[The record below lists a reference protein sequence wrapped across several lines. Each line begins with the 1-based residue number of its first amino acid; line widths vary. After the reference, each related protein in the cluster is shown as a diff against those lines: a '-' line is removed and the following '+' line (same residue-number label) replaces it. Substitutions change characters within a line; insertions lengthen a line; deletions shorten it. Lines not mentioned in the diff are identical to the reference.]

1 MSNIDEEV
9 REAVESFV
17 VQLKGLIQRAALES
31 VQSALNGGGGT
42 SRRGEAKRAPS
53 RAPVASQGGYESSS
67 KRSPAELAA
76 LIKKLHSHI
85 SKHPGQRIEKI
96 GEGLGVP
103 TKALVLPVKRLISE
117 KKVTTKGQKRATVY
131 FPH

>member
-1 MSNIDEEV
+1 MSNIDDEV

-17 VQLKGLIQRAALES
+17 EQLKGLIQRAALES
-31 VQSALNGGGGT
+31 VQTALNGGNPPAL
-42 SRRGEAKRAPS
+42 RGSKRQARPAAAGS
-53 RAPVASQGGYESSS
+53 ARYDAIS

-85 SKHPGQRIEKI
+85 AKHPGLRIEKI
-96 GEGLGVP
+96 SAGLGLP

-117 KKVTTKGQKRATVY
+117 RKVTTKGQKRATVY
-131 FPH
+131 FAH

>member
-1 MSNIDEEV
+1 MSKVDEEV
-9 REAVESFV
+9 REAVETFV
-17 VQLKGLIQRAALES
+17 EQLKGLIQRAALES
-31 VQSALNGGGGT
+31 VQSALNGGG
-42 SRRGEAKRAPS
+42 SAPRRGAKRALPQPALGS
-53 RAPVASQGGYESSS
+53 DRYEASA

-85 SKHPGQRIEKI
+85 SKHPGLRIEKI

-117 KKVTTKGQKRATVY
+117 RKVTTKGQKRATVY
-131 FPH
+131 YAH

>member
-1 MSNIDEEV
+1 MPKVDEEV
-9 REAVESFV
+9 REAVEAFV
-17 VQLKGLIQRAALES
+17 EQLTGLIQRAALES
-31 VQSALNGGGGT
+31 VQSALNGGHSS
-42 SRRGEAKRAPS
+42 SRRGATRA
-53 RAPVASQGGYESSS
+53 VAQSTLASERYESSA

-117 KKVTTKGQKRATVY
+117 RKVTTKGQKRATTY
-131 FPH
+131 FAH

>member
-1 MSNIDEEV
+1 MSTINDEV
-9 REAVESFV
+9 RAAVESFV
-17 VQLKGLIQRAALES
+17 EQLTGLIQRAALES
-31 VQSALNGGGGT
+31 VQTALNAGG
-42 SRRGEAKRAPS
+42 SSARRGSKRSPS
-53 RAPVASQGGYESSS
+53 RAAPAAVGYETSS

-117 KKVTTKGQKRATVY
+117 RKVTTKGQKRATVY
-131 FPH
+131 FAH